1 MIANAIA
8 EMRTYGEGFIIADQA
23 PALLDM
29 AVIRNTNTK
38 IILRLP
44 DQDDRELVGRAANL
58 NEDQITELSKLPRG
72 VAAIYQNEWVEAVL
86 CKVDRF
92 SKQES
97 SYSYEKSIKNVEDS
111 YENYKLE
118 IVQFLC
124 KGLSI
129 TNEVELKDLQ
139 EKLNLLNLNSST
151 KVKIL
156 RSVSFSLESPR
167 YTKLAPIIAELY
179 PSIKDSFIASFENT
193 SDTEQWTID
202 VDKAI
207 RTRINSELE
216 EDILRFIRQCIIT
229 DYLYNELGKTE
240 LLELWANKGGIK

>member
-1 MIANAIA
+1 MLTNSIA
-8 EMRTYGEGFIIADQA
+8 EMRAFGEGFIIADQA

-58 NEDQITELSKLPRG
+58 NEDQITELSKLPCG

-86 CKVDRF
+86 CNEDRF

-97 SYSYEKSIKNVEDS
+97 SYSYVKPIKNVEDS

-151 KVKIL
+151 
-156 RSVSFSLESPR
+156 SQS
-167 YTKLAPIIAELY
+167 Y
-179 PSIKDSFIASFENT
+179 P
-193 SDTEQWTID
+193 
-202 VDKAI
+202 
-207 RTRINSELE
+207 
-216 EDILRFIRQCIIT
+216 
-229 DYLYNELGKTE
+229 
-240 LLELWANKGGIK
+240 